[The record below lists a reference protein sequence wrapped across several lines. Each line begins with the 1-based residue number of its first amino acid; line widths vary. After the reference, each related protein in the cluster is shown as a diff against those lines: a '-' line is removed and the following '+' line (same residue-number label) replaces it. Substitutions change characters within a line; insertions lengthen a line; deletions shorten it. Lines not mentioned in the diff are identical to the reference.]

1 MGYWRDMAEAMS
13 KYQVSEKQVLRIFYL
28 WLLHISELHG
38 IMSVCVT

>member
-1 MGYWRDMAEAMS
+1 MGYWRDLAEAMS